1 MKKQIT
7 TAVVSIFLLGALA
20 VPASAQNVNEA
31 TMDGRDN
38 NTYHY
43 NSSNYNPSGV
53 RANSTT
59 DDGKRMDWGWLGLLG
74 LLSLAGMR
82 KRVSDH
88 SDR

>member
-1 MKKQIT
+1 MKKQLT
-7 TAVVSIFLLGALA
+7 TAVVSVFLMAALA

-31 TMDGRDN
+31 TVDGRDN

-43 NSSNYNPSGV
+43 NSSNYNPNSI
-53 RANSTT
+53 RANST
-59 DDGKRMDWGWLGLLG
+59 DNGKRTDWGWLGLLG
-74 LLSLAGMR
+74 LLGLAGMR